1 MAGNKYNIGFNK
13 FKNIYGDLDIRVLQE
28 VNETSPDIIR
38 YIVEFAVEKFI
49 AERNWILNQ
58 EK

>member
-1 MAGNKYNIGFNK
+1 MAGNKYNIGINK
-13 FKNIYGDLDIRVLQE
+13 FKNIYRDLRIILQE
-28 VNETSPDIIR
+28 VNETSPDIMR

>member
-13 FKNIYGDLDIRVLQE
+13 FKNIYRDLRIILQE
-28 VNETSPDIIR
+28 VNETSPDIMR